1 MEYFSHFAV
10 FPVHGALVAV
20 IVWGMDYIDA
30 LVTADR
36 NGISII
42 ADAAGASVDALSSR
56 G

>member
-10 FPVHGALVAV
+10 FPGHGVRVAV
-20 IVWGMDYIDA
+20 IVWGMDHIDA

-42 ADAAGASVDALSSR
+42 ADAAGASVDALNSR